1 MKVESG
7 VIVIATDWG
16 MGTPTKALAARLR
29 ARVGRETPSSSIAAR
44 TSSSSAETVNPQT
57 IITDSVTSEVPATNA
72 ALVKDTPSSAVPPT
86 TESSIAASVTADTE
100 ITVAVS
106 NTVSTAEAQAA
117 NTKLIKD
124 TSATTEAGTA
134 NAKLAKDAPSTAKL
148 APSNTQIIKDASK
161 LSAKVLTPS
170 FSTPKP
176 VVSIFRKAAM
186 WEFFS
191 RSWGKADENNR
202 LQKEFRK
209 KKRFSHYSPGLN
221 LPGPSK
227 LRNEVLTY
235 EEEEAIRLEKE
246 MVDVDWKAYLNGAEG
261 W

>member
-1 MKVESG
+1 MKVEGG

-16 MGTPTKALAARLR
+16 MGTPTEDLAARLR
-29 ARVGRETPSSSIAAR
+29 VTVGRETPSSSIVAR

-57 IITDSVTSEVPATNA
+57 IITDSVASEVPATNA
-72 ALVKDTPSSAVPPT
+72 ALVKDTPSSAVPPSR
-86 TESSIAASVTADTE
+86 ESSIAASVTADTE
-100 ITVAVS
+100 ITGAVS
-106 NTVSTAEAQAA
+106 NKVSTAEAQAA

-124 TSATTEAGTA
+124 TSVTPEARAA
-134 NAKLAKDAPSTAKL
+134 NARLVKDAPSTAKL

-161 LSAKVLTPS
+161 LSAKVLIPRV
-170 FSTPKP
+170 STPKP

-191 RSWGKADENNR
+191 RSWGKADENNK
-202 LQKEFRK
+202 LKKEFRK

-221 LPGPSK
+221 LPGLSK

-246 MVDVDWKAYLNGAEG
+246 MVDVDWEAY
-261 W
+261 